1 MTCVMHYT
9 IDFLDRQ
16 QWEQNRSGFEAKEN
30 SIVFFLT
37 TLNLKLF

>member
-1 MTCVMHYT
+1 MHYT

-30 SIVFFLT
+30 SIVFFNYFKPQIILT
-37 TLNLKLF
+37 VL